1 MSSEFAFCIPDTFAH
16 ELVPVLADLLHSREH
31 LALLPSG
38 RYTSTTHPP
47 LIELLGSAEPST
59 PAGAPPPAGYNP
71 TTPVS
76 LEVLDLREE
85 YGVTTPEEW
94 TRWLTQLFSAPDF
107 WEHTA
112 QVYEFIRYL
121 KALRSA
127 ISALFYPRVPISHPT
142 MPCPACGE
150 QSLYTIAEPE
160 YEVWCE
166 GCRSVWSGE
175 KALRSLIEQIKGA
188 PSPPAG

>member
-1 MSSEFAFCIPDTFAH
+1 MSEFAFCIPDAFAP

-38 RYTSTTHPP
+38 RYTSSTHPP
-47 LIELLGSAEPST
+47 LIELLSSAEPST
-59 PAGAPPPAGYNP
+59 PAGAPSPAGYNP
-71 TTPVS
+71 STPVS
-76 LEVLDLREE
+76 LEVLDLRDK
-85 YGVTTPEEW
+85 YGVTSPEEW
-94 TRWLTQLFSAPDF
+94 TRWMRQLFSAPDF
-107 WEHTA
+107 WEHTT

-121 KALRSA
+121 KDLRSA

-166 GCRSVWSGE
+166 GCSSVWSGE
-175 KALRSLIEQIKGA
+175 KTLRSLIEQIKGA
-188 PSPPAG
+188 PHPPAG

>member
-1 MSSEFAFCIPDTFAH
+1 MSEFAFCIPDTFAH
-16 ELVPVLADLLHSREH
+16 ELVPVLADLLHPREH

-47 LIELLGSAEPST
+47 LIELLSSAEPST
-59 PAGAPPPAGYNP
+59 PAGAPSPAGYNP

-85 YGVTTPEEW
+85 YGVTTPEDW

-107 WEHTA
+107 WENTA
-112 QVYEFIRYL
+112 QVHEFVRYL
-121 KALRSA
+121 KDLRSA
-127 ISALFYPRVPISHPT
+127 ISALFYPRVHISHPT
-142 MPCPACGE
+142 MPCPACGD

-175 KALRSLIEQIKGA
+175 KPLRSLIEQIKGA